1 MPSNGEPQWSNKTRG
16 RVTRMG
22 QARALEGLAGV
33 TYYRALDVQL
43 RNMDFLRREGAHSRS

>member
-1 MPSNGEPQWSNKTRG
+1 MPSTGEPQWSNKTRG

-43 RNMDFLRREGAHSRS
+43 RSMDFLRREGAHSKS